1 VYAAN
6 RMLPRR
12 ARAFMDFIAE
22 AFAKD
27 PALNAETG
35 ANKKER

>member
-1 VYAAN
+1 
-6 RMLPRR
+6 MLPRR

-27 PALNAETG
+27 PALNAESGAKKTG
-35 ANKKER
+35 R